1 MTMKKILIVDDEV
14 KVRKLIEVTLAGEKR
29 EILHAAS
36 GEEAIKMARETQPDI
51 ILLDIMMPGKYD
63 GFEVCKVIKDDPG
76 TSKIYVI
83 MLTAKGQQVDI
94 ERGIASGA
102 NDYFVKPF
110 SPMELLDK
118 IESILS

>member
-63 GFEVCKVIKDDPG
+63 GFEVCKVIKEDPG
-76 TSKIYVI
+76 TSEIYVI

>member
-29 EILHAAS
+29 KILHAAS
-36 GEEAIKMARETQPDI
+36 GEEAIAMAKDIQPDL

-63 GFEVCKVIKDDPG
+63 GFEVCKAIKEDPA
-76 TSKIYVI
+76 TNKIHVI
-83 MLTAKGQQVDI
+83 MLTAKGQQADR
-94 ERGIASGA
+94 ERGLAAGA
-102 NDYFVKPF
+102 DDYFVKPF
-110 SPMELLDK
+110 SPMELLNK